1 MAARSQ
7 GVQPFDLI
15 VVDLRDTSRRPRP
28 LLETRFN
35 ELDGEISP
43 DGKWLAYQSNES
55 GRYGGES
62 IRFRN

>member
-1 MAARSQ
+1 MLVSQ

-15 VVDLRDTSRRPRP
+15 VVDLRDTSRSPRR

-35 ELDGEISP
+35 ELNGEISP

-55 GRYGGES
+55 GRYEVTS
-62 IRFRN
+62 VRFQR